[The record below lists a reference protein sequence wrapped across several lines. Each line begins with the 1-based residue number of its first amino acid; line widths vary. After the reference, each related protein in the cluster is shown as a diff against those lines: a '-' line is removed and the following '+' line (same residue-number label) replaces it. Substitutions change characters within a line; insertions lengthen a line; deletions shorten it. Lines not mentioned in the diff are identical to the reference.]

1 MADAK
6 QTKAQ
11 DKVDPETER
20 LKREEDERIQQ
31 EIQEHADAER
41 AKKATAMQGTA
52 PPVGD
57 DKVVKISDATKA
69 RLVLKKEVHRRA
81 EERYGTFSII
91 IDQVPIGPG
100 TRDIID
106 REVLSNPN
114 LLWPLHDKLPRFS
127 LVVLHD
133 PYFTW
138 EVTARVMRIDNDL
151 HLVQLAQVGPILVN
165 QAATLAF
172 NWEQIEIVDRG
183 AKGKWSLL
191 YKDSLLKDGFETR
204 EAAEK
209 FVVAKRIA
217 A

>member
-11 DKVDPETER
+11 DKVDLEAER

-31 EIQEHADAER
+31 EIQAHADAE
-41 AKKATAMQGTA
+41 KAASEKVKREA
-52 PPVGD
+52 PATSSD

-106 REVLSNPN
+106 REVLNNPG
-114 LLWPLHDKLPRFS
+114 LLWPLHDRLPRFS
-127 LVVLHD
+127 VVVLHD
-133 PYFTW
+133 VYFTW

>member
-11 DKVDPETER
+11 DAESER

-31 EIQEHADAER
+31 EIQAHADAEK
-41 AKKATAMQGTA
+41 AAAEKTKKQEAPATS
-52 PPVGD
+52 D
-57 DKVVKISDATKA
+57 DSKVVKIPEAPKA

-81 EERYGTFSII
+81 EERFGTFSVV
-91 IDQVPIGPG
+91 IDQVPIGSN
-100 TRDIID
+100 TREIID
-106 REVLSNPN
+106 RDVLSNPN